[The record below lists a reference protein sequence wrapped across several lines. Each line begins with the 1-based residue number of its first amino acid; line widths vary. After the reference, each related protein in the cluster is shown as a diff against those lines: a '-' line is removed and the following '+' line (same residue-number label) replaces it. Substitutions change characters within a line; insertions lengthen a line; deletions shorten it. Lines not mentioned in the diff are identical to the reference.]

1 MSDLQISLLVI
12 GVVVV
17 GGVYLFNWVQE
28 RKLRRKLEQAFGP
41 EHDDVLLETAPPVP
55 SLSPAVDRR
64 IEPQLEPAEKLRVAA
79 PDDIPDA
86 ALPEPEQRPIAA
98 LPDASTS
105 APGLD
110 PAIDFIARIDADA
123 PISDA
128 LLGELLRKIAVCGKP
143 VRSVGF
149 DTEAGQW
156 EDLGRA
162 GGGRYARLCL
172 ALQLVNRTGPVDP
185 AQLAAFCDAIKS
197 CAGKMSAAVT
207 LPDTREALSLAGE
220 LDGFCAEVDVAIGI
234 NIVAPAAGAFS
245 GTKIRALAEAA
256 GFKLEPEGVF
266 HYRNDERQT
275 LFTLDNHEPAPFIPE
290 QIKSL
295 STTGITLLLDVPR
308 VADGQK
314 ALDRMFEIGRSFAQ
328 TLGGRLVDDN
338 RVALNEPS
346 IAKIRRQL
354 DTIHATMEAHGTHA
368 GSERALRLFS

>member
-17 GGVYLFNWVQE
+17 GAVYLFNWAQE
-28 RKLRRKLEQAFGP
+28 RKLRRKLEQAFGA
-41 EHDDVLLETAPPVP
+41 EHDDVLLRTAP
-55 SLSPAVDRR
+55 LSPAADQR
-64 IEPQLEPAEKLRVAA
+64 IEPQLPPLQGLSAA
-79 PDDIPDA
+79 TPEDGTETT
-86 ALPEPEQRPIAA
+86 LPEPEQAPIAIAREA
-98 LPDASTS
+98 L

-110 PAIDFIARIDADA
+110 PTIDFIARIDAST
-123 PISDA
+123 PVSDA
-128 LLGELLRKIAVCGKP
+128 LIGELLSKIAVCGKP
-143 VRSVGF
+143 ARGAGF
-149 DTEAGQW
+149 NADAGQW
-156 EDLGRA
+156 EDLVCT

-172 ALQLVNRTGPVDP
+172 ALQLVNRTGPVNS

-197 CAGKMSAAVT
+197 CAGRIPAAVT
-207 LPDTREALSLAGE
+207 LPGIGEALALARA
-220 LDGFCAEVDVAIGI
+220 LDGFCAEVDVAVGI
-234 NIVAPAAGAFS
+234 NIVAPESGAFS

-266 HYRNDERQT
+266 HYRNDERRT

-314 ALDRMFEIGRSFAQ
+314 AFDRMVEIGRSFAQ

-338 RVALNEPS
+338 RVALNDPG

-354 DTIHATMEAHGTHA
+354 GAIYAKMEARGIQA